1 MSVAIL
7 KDITA
12 AEAEAEQIEAQ
23 ALQKAREIIA
33 AARKEAADLMLK
45 AEDQA
50 ELEAGEKIRAYE
62 EKAFQDIAKAD
73 LQVKEQCG
81 EIKISSDE
89 KLTTAVDLIVGRIVK
104 L

>member
-12 AEAEAEQIEAQ
+12 VEAQAEQIEAQ
-23 ALQKAREIIA
+23 AVQKAREIVA
-33 AARKEAADLMLK
+33 SARKEAAELLLR

-50 ELEAGEKIRAYE
+50 ELEARAKVKSYE
-62 EKAFQDIAKAD
+62 EKALQDIAKAD

-81 EIKISSDE
+81 QIKKGADE
-89 KLTTAVDLIVGRIVK
+89 KLNTAVDFIVGRIVK